1 MIFVDTNYFLR
12 FLLKDNNSQHLVAK
26 KLFLSAAKGEI
37 DVTTSIIVF
46 FEIYWVLKSYYEKNK
61 DELNKTL
68 NKILNLTFIKLAERE
83 ILTKSLKLFK
93 TTTLSLEDC
102 YNLLLAKE
110 IATDDFASFDE
121 KLKKHFKSS
130 KRKL

>member
-1 MIFVDTNYFLR
+1 MTFVDTNYFLR

-68 NKILNLTFIKLAERE
+68 NKILNLTFIVFHEKER
-83 ILTKSLKLFK
+83 LVNSLKIYK
-93 TTTLSLEDC
+93 KTTLSLEDC
-102 YNLLLAKE
+102 YNLVLAKE
-110 IATDDFASFDE
+110 LPVKDFASFDE
-121 KLKKHFKSS
+121 KLKKYFKSV
-130 KRKL
+130 

>member
-12 FLLKDNNSQHLVAK
+12 FLLKDNSEQYSIAK
-26 KLFLSAAKGEI
+26 NLFLSGAKGKTELF
-37 DVTTSIIVF
+37 TSLIVF

-121 KLKKHFKSS
+121 KLK
-130 KRKL
+130 